1 MDEQTATL
9 GAACRERDGVLA
21 GSILKL
27 AVAIKPTFAINE
39 KPVSW
44 MIPTNRDLWRFR
56 APLSADEIRRT
67 ERWLATARVALT
79 VVALVTL
86 LMEPARGFTYSG
98 LLKWLLI
105 VYLAHA
111 VVVLLLLRARPR
123 STRAFRLVVHAI
135 DILWPVLISMFAPA
149 QGGPFFLFFVFV
161 MAAAAYRWGLWETVS
176 TAAAAVALLWVE
188 AYALRAVLGRMGGF
202 ALRLAHFGVTI
213 RDLEPQQLVMSS
225 VYLLVLGFL
234 LGSMAENQ
242 KKIRAERAVI
252 TRVLSSTR
260 VEAGLTGTMQLI
272 LGEVMSIYGAR
283 RVLSASQEANS
294 YRVFLAE
301 MNHNA
306 TSQQA
311 LRWHEAGPGGE
322 PGYIFESDA
331 DAIYAARS
339 ARGFDTVLLDRQGVR
354 LRNGDLKFLDTL
366 GRVETFDAM
375 ASVAFLFGK
384 EWQGRVFVFDP
395 QMMGDPEEGL
405 RFLKEFAQQVGPAV
419 YNVYLMRRLRERA
432 GALERARFARELH
445 DGAIQSLIAV
455 EMQLDVL
462 RRQSGTQVP
471 VVNEELGRIQKLLRE
486 EVLKLRELMQEMKS
500 FEVNADRLLGFISD
514 TVERFK
520 RETGISAVFVS
531 EMERIELPQKV
542 CRELARIVQESLV
555 NVRKHSGARNV
566 LVRLALRAGNLQ
578 LTVEDDGRGFPF
590 SGRMSET
597 DLEASGKGPAVIRER
612 VRLLAGELTI
622 ESNPGH
628 GARLEVKIPPAGKAS
643 VL

>member
-1 MDEQTATL
+1 
-9 GAACRERDGVLA
+9 
-21 GSILKL
+21 
-27 AVAIKPTFAINE
+27 
-39 KPVSW
+39 
-44 MIPTNRDLWRFR
+44 MIPQNRDLWRFR
-56 APLSADEIRRT
+56 APLSGDEIRRT

-79 VVALVTL
+79 IVALVTL
-86 LMEPARGFTYSG
+86 WMEPAHEFVYPR
-98 LLKWLLI
+98 LLYWLLI
-105 VYLAHA
+105 VYLVHA
-111 VVVLLLLRARPR
+111 VVVMLLVRVRPR
-123 STRAFRLVVHAI
+123 STQAFRLVVHSI

-176 TAAAAVALLWVE
+176 TAATAVALLWAE
-188 AYALRAVLGRMGGF
+188 AYALRAGLGQLIGGGQSIIS
-202 ALRLAHFGVTI
+202 LARFGVSV
-213 RDLEPQQLVMSS
+213 RELDPQQLVMSS

-234 LGSMAENQ
+234 LGYMAENQ

-260 VEAGLTGTMQLI
+260 VEAGLTGTMQQI

-283 RVLSASQEANS
+283 RVLSASQEAHS
-294 YRVFLAE
+294 YRVFLADI
-301 MNHNA
+301 NHDGVGEP
-306 TSQQA
+306 A
-311 LRWHEAGPGGE
+311 LRWHEAAPESEG
-322 PGYIFESDA
+322 GYIFDSEA
-331 DAIYAARS
+331 EAIYAARTS
-339 ARGFDTVLLDRQGVR
+339 KGFDTVLLDHNGAR
-354 LRNGDLKFLDTL
+354 LRDGNVKFLDAL
-366 GRVETFDAM
+366 GRVETFNAM

-384 EWQGRVFVFDP
+384 EWSGRVFVFDP
-395 QMMGDPEEGL
+395 QMMGNPEEEL
-405 RFLKEFAQQVGPAV
+405 RFLKEFAQQVGPAI

-432 GALERARFARELH
+432 GAVERARFARELH

-471 VVNEELGRIQKLLRE
+471 VVNAELGRIQKLLRE
-486 EVLKLRELMQEMKS
+486 EVLKLRELMQAMKS

-520 RETGISAVFVS
+520 RETGVSAVFVS
-531 EMERIELPQKV
+531 EVERIELPQRV

-566 LVRLALRAGNLQ
+566 LVRLSRRTGNLL

-590 SGRMSET
+590 SGRMSEAE
-597 DLEASGKGPAVIRER
+597 LEATGKGPGVIRER

-628 GARLEVKIPPAGKAS
+628 GTRLEVRIPPAGKGS